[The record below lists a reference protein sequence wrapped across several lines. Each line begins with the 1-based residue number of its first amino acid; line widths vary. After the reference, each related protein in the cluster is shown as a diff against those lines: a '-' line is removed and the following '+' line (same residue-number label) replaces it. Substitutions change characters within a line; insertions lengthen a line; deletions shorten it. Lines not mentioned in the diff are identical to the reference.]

1 MSATEKPRLL
11 KMWDR
16 ALRLPLGPRVFT
28 RAFQLAAPYFNTLP
42 MVFTHAEPGLVRA
55 KLKHVR
61 KVHNHIGT
69 VHAIALCNLAE
80 AVMGLAAEVSIPSSH
95 RWIPKGMTVA
105 YLAKARGT
113 MHAEAVLVLPKTL
126 ADKQEI
132 AVPVSVR
139 DPEGVEVFT
148 AEIRIWVTAKPPQS

>member
-1 MSATEKPRLL
+1 MSTLEKPRLL
-11 KMWDR
+11 KMWER

-55 KLKHVR
+55 NLKHVR

-80 AVMGLAAEVSIPSSH
+80 AVMGLAAEITIPASH

-113 MHAEAVLVLPKTL
+113 MHGEAVLVLPKKL

-132 AVPVSVR
+132 AVPVSVK
-139 DPEGVEVFT
+139 DSSGVEVFT
-148 AEIRIWVTAKPPQS
+148 AEIRIWVTAKPPKA

>member
-1 MSATEKPRLL
+1 MATSETPRLL

-42 MVFTHAEPGLVRA
+42 MLFTHAEPGLVRA
-55 KLKHVR
+55 RLKHVR
-61 KVHNHIGT
+61 KVHNHLGT

-80 AVMGLAAEVSIPSSH
+80 AVMGLAAEITIPASH

-105 YLAKARGT
+105 YLAKAKGT
-113 MHAEAVLVLPKTL
+113 MHAEAVLVLPRQL

-139 DPEGVEVFT
+139 DPQGVEVFT
-148 AEIRIWVTAKPPQS
+148 AEIRIWVTAKPAKS

>member
-1 MSATEKPRLL
+1 MPTLEKPRLL
-11 KMWDR
+11 KMWER

-28 RAFQLAAPYFNTLP
+28 RAFQLAAPYFGTLP

-55 KLKHVR
+55 NLRHVR

-80 AVMGLAAEVSIPSSH
+80 AVMGLAAEISIPQSH

-105 YLAKARGT
+105 YLAKAKGT
-113 MHAEAVLVLPKTL
+113 MHAEAVLILPATL

-132 AVPVSVR
+132 AVPVSVK
-139 DPEGVEVFT
+139 DPSGVEVFT
-148 AEIRIWVTAKPPQS
+148 AEIRIWVTAKPPKA

>member
-1 MSATEKPRLL
+1 MATLEKPRLL
-11 KMWDR
+11 KMWER

-28 RAFQLAAPYFNTLP
+28 RAFQLAAPYFGTLP

-55 KLKHVR
+55 NLRHVR

-80 AVMGLAAEVSIPSSH
+80 AVMGLAAEISIPQSH

-105 YLAKARGT
+105 YLAKAKGT
-113 MHAEAVLVLPKTL
+113 MHAEAVLILPATL

-132 AVPVSVR
+132 AVPVSVK
-139 DPEGVEVFT
+139 DPSGVEVFT
-148 AEIRIWVTAKPPQS
+148 AEIRIWVTAKPPKA

>member
-1 MSATEKPRLL
+1 MPTLEKPRLL
-11 KMWDR
+11 KMWER

-28 RAFQLAAPYFNTLP
+28 RAFQLAAPYFSTLP

-55 KLKHVR
+55 NLRHVR

-80 AVMGLAAEVSIPSSH
+80 AVMGLAAEISIPQSH

-105 YLAKARGT
+105 YLAKAKGT
-113 MHAEAVLVLPKTL
+113 MHAEAVLILPATL
-126 ADKQEI
+126 ADKQEL
-132 AVPVSVR
+132 AVPVSVK
-139 DPEGVEVFT
+139 DPSGVEVFT
-148 AEIRIWVTAKPPQS
+148 AEIRIWVTAKPPKA

>member
-1 MSATEKPRLL
+1 MATSEKPRLL

-42 MVFTHAEPGLVRA
+42 MLFTHAEPGLVRA
-55 KLKHVR
+55 RLKHVR
-61 KVHNHIGT
+61 KVHNHLGT

-80 AVMGLAAEVSIPSSH
+80 AVMGLAAEITIPASH

-105 YLAKARGT
+105 YLAKAKGT
-113 MHAEAVLVLPKTL
+113 MHAEAVLVLPRQL

-139 DPEGVEVFT
+139 DPQGVEVFT
-148 AEIRIWVTAKPPQS
+148 AEIRIWVTAKPAKS

>member
-1 MSATEKPRLL
+1 MSITEKPRLL

-80 AVMGLAAEVSIPSSH
+80 AVMGLAAEISIPASH

-105 YLAKARGT
+105 YLAKAKGT
-113 MHAEAVLVLPKTL
+113 MHAEAVLVLPRML
-126 ADKQEI
+126 AEKQEI
-132 AVPVSVR
+132 AVPVSVK
-139 DPEGVEVFT
+139 DPQGVEVFT
-148 AEIRIWVTAKPPQS
+148 AEIRIWVTAKPAKS

>member
-1 MSATEKPRLL
+1 MPTTEKPRLL
-11 KMWDR
+11 KMWER

-42 MVFTHAEPGLVRA
+42 MLFTHAEPGLVRA
-55 KLKHVR
+55 QLKHVR
-61 KVHNHIGT
+61 KVHNHLGT

-80 AVMGLAAEVSIPSSH
+80 AVMGLAAEISIPASH

-105 YLAKARGT
+105 YKAKAIGT
-113 MHAEAVLVLPKTL
+113 MYAEAVLILPEVL

-132 AVPVSVR
+132 AVPISVT
-139 DPEGVEVFT
+139 DAKGVEVFT
-148 AEIRIWVTAKPPQS
+148 AEIRIWVTAKPVKS

>member
-1 MSATEKPRLL
+1 MPTTEKPRLL
-11 KMWDR
+11 KMWER

-42 MVFTHAEPGLVRA
+42 MLFTHAEPGLVRA
-55 KLKHVR
+55 QLKHVR
-61 KVHNHIGT
+61 KVHNHLGT

-80 AVMGLAAEVSIPSSH
+80 AVMGLAAEISIPASH

-113 MHAEAVLVLPKTL
+113 MHAEAVLVLPKQL

-139 DPEGVEVFT
+139 DSQGVEVFT
-148 AEIRIWVTAKPPQS
+148 AEIRIWVTAKPAKS

>member
-1 MSATEKPRLL
+1 MATSEKPRLL

-28 RAFQLAAPYFNTLP
+28 RAFQLAAPYFSTLP
-42 MVFTHAEPGLVRA
+42 MLFTHAEPGLVRA
-55 KLKHVR
+55 RLKHVR
-61 KVHNHIGT
+61 KVHNHLGT

-80 AVMGLAAEVSIPSSH
+80 AVMGLAAEITIPASH

-105 YLAKARGT
+105 YLAKAKGT
-113 MHAEAVLVLPKTL
+113 MHAEAVLVLPRQL

-139 DPEGVEVFT
+139 DPQGVEVFT
-148 AEIRIWVTAKPPQS
+148 AEIRIWVTAKPAKS

>member
-1 MSATEKPRLL
+1 MPTLEKPRLL
-11 KMWDR
+11 KMWER

-28 RAFQLAAPYFNTLP
+28 RAFQLAAPYFGTLP

-55 KLKHVR
+55 NLRHVR

-80 AVMGLAAEVSIPSSH
+80 AVMGLAAEISIPQSH

-105 YLAKARGT
+105 YLAKAKGT
-113 MHAEAVLVLPKTL
+113 MHAEAVLILPATL
-126 ADKQEI
+126 ADKQEL
-132 AVPVSVR
+132 AVPVSVK
-139 DPEGVEVFT
+139 DPSGVEVFT
-148 AEIRIWVTAKPPQS
+148 AEIRIWVTAKPPKA